1 MLRLTLSSLVARK
14 RRLLGTCA
22 AVLLGVAFLSGTLVL
37 GDTLRGNFD
46 SLFTDAYATTDAQV
60 RRATDVAGE
69 AAGARGAF
77 DAAVLDEVR
86 SVPGVETADPQVN
99 GYGRLIGSGREG
111 DRWQRPADAGRLVD
125 DRQPAQPVPPG
136 RGSGAAHGE
145 RGRDQP
151 RRGEG
156 RRPARR

>member
-60 RRATDVAGE
+60 RRATDVAG
-69 AAGARGAF
+69 
-77 DAAVLDEVR
+77 
-86 SVPGVETADPQVN
+86 
-99 GYGRLIGSGREG
+99 
-111 DRWQRPADAGRLVD
+111 
-125 DRQPAQPVPPG
+125 
-136 RGSGAAHGE
+136 
-145 RGRDQP
+145 
-151 RRGEG
+151 
-156 RRPARR
+156 